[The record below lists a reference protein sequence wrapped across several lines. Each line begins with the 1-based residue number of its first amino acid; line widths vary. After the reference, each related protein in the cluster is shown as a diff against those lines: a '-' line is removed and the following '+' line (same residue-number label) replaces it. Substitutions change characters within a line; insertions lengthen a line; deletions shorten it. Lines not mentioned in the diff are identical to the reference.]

1 MDPVSVALPQN
12 SCCNS
17 VEDCGVWTRSR
28 AEMQNHKN
36 GKNHNKK
43 SAKVYRFE
51 CHLCLVT
58 VTSQSSLDDHM
69 RGKSHIK
76 AVKQLEEQ
84 RRKRGEIDLDEESI
98 GYKTGP
104 AEMAKLKNDEYEELV
119 KLRQENKILKN
130 EMKDYQKL
138 KQQFLDWQ
146 RRKEKTE
153 SYVKNEYF
161 EY

>member
-1 MDPVSVALPQN
+1 
-12 SCCNS
+12 
-17 VEDCGVWTRSR
+17 
-28 AEMQNHKN
+28 MQNHKN

-43 SAKVYRFE
+43 IAKVYRFE

-69 RGKSHIK
+69 KGKSHIK

-84 RRKRGEIDLDEESI
+84 RRKRGEIDQDEDSI

-104 AEMAKLKNDEYEELV
+104 AEMAKLKNDEFEELV

-138 KQQFLDWQ
+138 KQQFLKGQ
-146 RRKEKTE
+146 GKEKFKATDQHKKIPCERVKIKEHDQKDNFVKTE
-153 SYVKNEYF
+153 SFVKNEYF
-161 EY
+161 EF